1 MSRDPNAPPYY
12 SYRFERVYKPRR
24 DSMTAAEARRW
35 KRDEEAE
42 RLGREAVEDTPSS
55 TPSENARE

>member
-12 SYRFERVYKPRR
+12 GHGYERVYKPRR

-42 RLGREAVEDTPSS
+42 LLEREASEAASS
-55 TPSENARE
+55 DIPSEDAG